1 MEAKRK
7 KYPLALFALA
17 LPALII
23 TDWYVRGFGIAMFFI
38 FITAGLI
45 IDQIQR
51 MNGPSPDTDDKS
63 MYKRNRSLK
72 LAGMIFTVSS
82 PLIIIYMDSDFK
94 IPIFVAVLIFGA
106 VLNWSAGYLFP
117 AGSDKDSD
125 QFHT

>member
-51 MNGPSPDTDDKS
+51 MNGLSPDTDDKS
-63 MYKRNRSLK
+63 MHKRNRILK

-117 AGSDKDSD
+117 AENDKDTG